1 MRGTAY
7 VKAQRHAKDMESSAN
22 SGDLLSTLDL
32 QQRLKR
38 HSEEEQDLTGPSNRA
53 FLVGI

>member
-1 MRGTAY
+1 M
-7 VKAQRHAKDMESSAN
+7 KAQRHAKNMESSAN

-38 HSEEEQDLTGPSNRA
+38 HSEEEQDLTGRA
-53 FLVGI
+53 FK